1 MTYNTMRDFGNVC
14 DQIKNP
20 FRTKF
25 GVLSFGEI
33 IQTKIFFPALPTP
46 HKYFK
51 KSSVLNENIIF
62 L

>member
-1 MTYNTMRDFGNVC
+1 MTYNIMRDFGNVC

-33 IQTKIFFPALPTP
+33 IQTKIFFQLSPL
-46 HKYFK
+46 
-51 KSSVLNENIIF
+51 LINILKNHLF
-62 L
+62 